1 MRHLFLLLQLG
12 RIPCLCVHLQQLMT
26 PTRLCFALLLLFFLP
41 LPGRA
46 QPSVPAGATLHAGAT
61 PGEDTAVAESV
72 AVTAVQIPEHIGA
85 IVDSLALVN
94 EIHGSYVG
102 FSGATTRQ
110 YEHFIQLSQ
119 LACPEE
125 LLLLTSHENA
135 VVRAYAFWALAR
147 QQYEGLEKV
156 LLEHAR
162 DEALVRE
169 VQGGMVTT
177 VPLIDFMQW
186 VVDPDLLD
194 TESKK
199 LDTDVFRQISEIR
212 FSDR

>member
-1 MRHLFLLLQLG
+1 MTPIRLYFALLFLLL
-12 RIPCLCVHLQQLMT
+12 
-26 PTRLCFALLLLFFLP
+26 LP
-41 LPGRA
+41 FSGLA
-46 QPSVPAGATLHAGAT
+46 QPSLPVGSAPGVRVAAGETG
-61 PGEDTAVAESV
+61 PVKVVE
-72 AVTAVQIPEHIGA
+72 IPEHIGE
-85 IVDSLALVN
+85 IVDSLAIVN

-102 FSGATTRQ
+102 FSGETTRQ
-110 YEHFIQLSQ
+110 YKNFIRLSQ
-119 LACPEE
+119 LACPDE
-125 LLLLTSHENA
+125 LLLLTSHKNA

-147 QQYEGLEKV
+147 QQYADLEQV
-156 LLEHAR
+156 LLDHAR

-169 VQGGMVTT
+169 VQGGMVTQ

>member
-1 MRHLFLLLQLG
+1 M
-12 RIPCLCVHLQQLMT
+12 CVHLQQLMT
-26 PTRLCFALLLLFFLP
+26 PTRLFFALLALLCLP
-41 LPGRA
+41 LPGLA
-46 QPSVPAGATLHAGAT
+46 QPSVSAGTT
-61 PGEDTAVAESV
+61 PGVV
-72 AVTAVQIPEHIGA
+72 AVKTEETGDLTKVEIPEHIAA
-85 IVDSLALVN
+85 IADSLAVVN

-102 FSGATTRQ
+102 FSGETTRQ
-110 YEHFIQLSQ
+110 YENFIRLSQ
-119 LACPEE
+119 LACPDE
-125 LLLLTSHENA
+125 LLLLTSHKNA

-147 QQYEGLEKV
+147 QQYEELEQV

-169 VQGGMVTT
+169 VQGGMVTQ

-186 VVDPDLLD
+186 VVDPELLD

-199 LDTDVFRQISEIR
+199 LDTDVFRQVSEIR